1 MSAVEVSAHMS
12 RPLFPGGAGAAHVLV
27 LSKAIVRG
35 ETVGQLRDRSLAGY
49 PGGRKTPPSL
59 HFRTPR
65 IRLKRGHYF
74 ENLNNNRR

>member
-35 ETVGQLRDRSLAGY
+35 ETAGQLRDRSLAGWL
-49 PGGRKTPPSL
+49 PGRTQDATKSALSNTPNSVEKRSL
-59 HFRTPR
+59 F
-65 IRLKRGHYF
+65 
-74 ENLNNNRR
+74 